1 MQPHCTLLWGLV
13 YESRRHSG
21 SMEVLRL
28 DTLEKMEAFCS
39 LLGKTVGYGVRKKR
53 PKYSDD
59 KSLLLHIND
68 VINII
73 LCPSSLEGVGSNND
87 ESVGSFQWFGVKED
101 GIDLSYDFSEGILQ
115 FAICYQKMVIMCES
129 LDLFG
134 GVGVSLPVAV
144 TAAPTVVG
152 GLRIA
157 PGIEF
162 FIGEYVMR
170 VHQVCNGGILVRKAY
185 KVDGGS
191 IHGGGGS
198 ELVFYHDV
206 ANVHSRI

>member
-1 MQPHCTLLWGLV
+1 
-13 YESRRHSG
+13 
-21 SMEVLRL
+21 MEVLRL
-28 DTLEKMEAFCS
+28 DTLEKMEAFRS

-53 PKYSDD
+53 PKYSDG
-59 KSLLLHIND
+59 KSLLHIND
-68 VINII
+68 VINIV
-73 LCPSSLEGVGSNND
+73 LCPSSPEGVGSNND
-87 ESVGSFQWFGVKED
+87 ESVGSFQRFGVKED

-115 FAICYQKMVIMCES
+115 IAIRYRKMVITCES

-152 GLRIA
+152 GLRIV
-157 PGIEF
+157 PGMEF
-162 FIGEYVMR
+162 IDGEYVMQ

-191 IHGGGGS
+191 IHGGGS
-198 ELVFYHDV
+198 ELVFYRDV
-206 ANVHSRI
+206 ANVHSRIQEMLDD

>member
-1 MQPHCTLLWGLV
+1 LWGLM
-13 YESRRHSG
+13 YESRWHSR
-21 SMEVLRL
+21 SMEVLCL
-28 DTLEKMEAFCS
+28 DTLEKMEAFRS

-53 PKYSDD
+53 PKYSDG
-59 KSLLLHIND
+59 KSLLHIND
-68 VINII
+68 VINVV
-73 LCPSSLEGVGSNND
+73 LCPSSLEGVGSNTND
-87 ESVGSFQWFGVKED
+87 ESVGSFQRFGVKED

-115 FAICYQKMVIMCES
+115 IAICYRKMVITCES

-134 GVGVSLPVAV
+134 GVGISLPVAV

-157 PGIEF
+157 PGMEF
-162 FIGEYVMR
+162 IDGEYVMR

-191 IHGGGGS
+191 IHGGGSS
-198 ELVFYHDV
+198 ELVFYRDV
-206 ANVHSRI
+206 ANVHSRIQEMLDD